1 MLDFNIGQLIS
12 LGDLELALD
21 YINNRE
27 IIGDDIKKKLGKKE
41 VVKQEETVQESVK
54 AEDKLEVAMQT
65 TAAVEEVTVEDEL
78 EVEGDIEE
86 DDFEV
91 EGDIEDE
98 DDIEVGGDIEED
110 DFDVEGDIEIEDDT
124 EDEYE
129 MNIEEEE
136 PVKREEY
143 KANVV
148 KPAAQQ
154 FSGNVQQQTDVKIQ
168 SKADNVVSIEAHRHT
183 KLVSDAVRPTNAYNQ
198 LAKTSDKKLESHR
211 KVVIPVNRSGGVRA
225 HQQVES
231 RYRQVEN
238 NTQRLEPNY
247 NQSKIDLYSSMD
259 EKALYREVRKFLEE
273 RNVRKAPVERSVVEK
288 EFGKENI
295 DKLIKRGY
303 LVCIGRGIT
312 IGM

>member
-1 MLDFNIGQLIS
+1 MLDFNVGQLIS

-41 VVKQEETVQESVK
+41 PVKKEEAVQESVK
-54 AEDKLEVAMQT
+54 AEEKPELSMQT
-65 TAAVEEVTVEDEL
+65 AVAVEEVTAEDEL

-98 DDIEVGGDIEED
+98 DDIEV
-110 DFDVEGDIEIEDDT
+110 VGDIEIEDDT

-129 MNIEEEE
+129 IDIEEE

-148 KPAAQQ
+148 KPAEQQ
-154 FSGNVQQQTDVKIQ
+154 FSGSVQQQTNVRLQPKV
-168 SKADNVVSIEAHRHT
+168 DNVVSMEAHRHMKSET
-183 KLVSDAVRPTNAYNQ
+183 TRPINSHSQ
-198 LAKTSDKKLESHR
+198 SVKTLDKKLEPQ
-211 KVVIPVNRSGGVRA
+211 KKAVIPVNRSEGIRA
-225 HQQVES
+225 YQQVES
-231 RYRQVEN
+231 RHRQVEN

-259 EKALYREVRKFLEE
+259 EKALYMEVRKFLEE
-273 RNVRKAPVERSVVEK
+273 RNVRKAPVERKVVEGV
-288 EFGKENI
+288 FGKENI

-303 LVCIGRGIT
+303 LICIGRGIT
-312 IGM
+312 IGI